1 MMVQRFNENVP
12 KTAKKKRTFTFLDK
26 TQLVKLKLKAV
37 RSNVWLKA
45 LQRIDKVLI
54 NLAIKVSNNIYSVK
68 LAKNIPTLAREL
80 EA

>member
-1 MMVQRFNENVP
+1 MVQRFNENVP
-12 KTAKKKRTFTFLDK
+12 KTLKKKKPFTFLGK

-45 LQRIDKVLI
+45 LQRIDKILI
-54 NLAIKVSNNIYSVK
+54 NLAIKVSNNIRSVK
-68 LAKNIPTLAREL
+68 LAKSIPTLAREL